1 MGGAVDSAGEM
12 AAFVEAAK
20 RASFSDAAR
29 ALKLT
34 PSALSKL
41 VSRLETRL
49 GVRLMQRT
57 TRRVTLTPEG
67 DAFFR
72 RAERILGDIREAENE
87 AASFR
92 ERPRGLLRVNVGN
105 SFGIHQLAPALPA
118 FLARYPDIK
127 IELAFADAHIDLI
140 ASGADLAV
148 RIGPVRDDR
157 LIVRQIAEGHRM
169 ICASPAYLAR
179 RGMPKRPD
187 DLRHHDCIALAGM
200 ASLNRWPFRDGAIAV
215 SGPVASD
222 SASGVHELGLCGL
235 GLIRLSDFAL
245 AGDVR
250 DGRLV
255 PVLED
260 WHASE
265 SVPISAIYPVGRH
278 RVPKTAAFVAFLQQ
292 RFGHRPWRLDGQKDA
307 R

>member
-1 MGGAVDSAGEM
+1 MDSAGEM

-41 VSRLETRL
+41 VSRLEARL

-67 DAFFR
+67 EAFFG
-72 RAERILGDIREAENE
+72 RAQRILDDIREAENE

-105 SFGIHQLAPALPA
+105 AFGIHQLVPALPA
-118 FLARYPDIK
+118 FLKQHPDMK
-127 IELAFADAHIDLI
+127 IELAFADAHVDLI
-140 ASGADLAV
+140 ASGADMAV
-148 RIGPVRDDR
+148 RIGPVGDDR
-157 LIVRQIAEGHRM
+157 LVARPISEGRRM
-169 ICASPAYLAR
+169 ICAAPSYLAR
-179 RGMPKRPD
+179 RGMPKRPE
-187 DLRHHDCIALAGM
+187 DLRQHDCIAMAGM
-200 ASLNRWPFRDGAIAV
+200 ASLNRWPFRGGSVAV
-215 SGPVASD
+215 AGPVASD
-222 SASGVHELGLCGL
+222 SASGVRELGLCGL
-235 GLIRLSDFAL
+235 GLLRLSDFAI

-260 WHASE
+260 FHTSE

-278 RVPKTAAFVAFLQQ
+278 RAPKTAAFVAFLQQ
-292 RFGHRPWRLDGQKDA
+292 RFGHRPWRLDGTKD
-307 R
+307 RR